1 MSQRSKWPQLL
12 VILIA
17 LALLIPGL
25 SLPMLSLD
33 GQADKSKFAQTSIEL
48 MTEDSEVRGLLGSV
62 SAFLGFNELEGQ
74 VEIYRKHRSILGT
87 VQDLMQSG
95 NLLVGIMIAT
105 FSVIIPTLKLL
116 AQAVLVFAQGRTA
129 TLLTRLI
136 DTIGKWSMAD
146 VFVVAIIVS
155 YLAGNAEDQMG
166 ELIIMH
172 AQLESGFWFFTGYC
186 LFAIASN
193 IMMSKPRHVH
203 L

>member
-1 MSQRSKWPQLL
+1 MSPRSKWPQLL

-33 GQADKSKFAQTSIEL
+33 GQVDKSKFAQTSIEL
-48 MTEDSEVRGLLGSV
+48 MTQDSETRGLLGSV
-62 SAFLGFNELEGQ
+62 SAFLGFNQLEGQ

-95 NLLVGIMIAT
+95 NFLVGLLIAT
-105 FSVIIPTLKLL
+105 FSVIVPTLKLL
-116 AQAVLVFAQGRTA
+116 AQAVLIFTQGSTA
-129 TLLTRLI
+129 IMLTRVI
-136 DTIGKWSMAD
+136 DTISKWSMAD

-155 YLAGNAEDQMG
+155 YLAGNAKDQMG
-166 ELIIMH
+166 ELIVMH
-172 AQLESGFWFFTGYC
+172 AQLEIGFWFFTGYC

-193 IMMSKPRHVH
+193 LLMSRPKHTSV
-203 L
+203 

>member
-33 GQADKSKFAQTSIEL
+33 GQADKSKFAQTSIKL
-48 MTEDSEVRGLLGSV
+48 MTEDGEMRGLLGSV

-116 AQAVLVFAQGRTA
+116 AQAVLVFACGSTA

-136 DTIGKWSMAD
+136 DAIGKWSMAD

-172 AQLESGFWFFTGYC
+172 AQLEIGFWFFTGYC

-193 IMMSKPRHVH
+193 IMMGKPKTTSA
-203 L
+203 

>member
-1 MSQRSKWPQLL
+1 MPQRSKWPQLL
-12 VILIA
+12 VIIIA

-33 GQADKSKFAQTSIEL
+33 GQADKSKFAKTSIEL

-74 VEIYRKHRSILGT
+74 VEIYRKQRSILGT
-87 VQDLMQSG
+87 VEDLMQSG
-95 NLLVGIMIAT
+95 NLLIGILIAT

-116 AQAVLVFAQGRTA
+116 AQAILVFAKGNAAAR
-129 TLLTRLI
+129 LTRLI

-155 YLAGNAEDQMG
+155 YLAGNAKDQMG
-166 ELIIMH
+166 ELFIMH
-172 AQLESGFWFFTGYC
+172 AQLEIGFWFFTGYC

-193 IMMSKPRHVH
+193 MMMSKPKQPST
-203 L
+203 

>member
-12 VILIA
+12 VIIIA

-116 AQAVLVFAQGRTA
+116 AQAVLVFAQGSTA
-129 TLLTRLI
+129 NLLTRLI
-136 DTIGKWSMAD
+136 DAIGKWSMAD

-172 AQLESGFWFFTGYC
+172 AQLEIGFWFFTGYC

-193 IMMSKPRHVH
+193 IMMGKPKTTSA
-203 L
+203 

>member
-1 MSQRSKWPQLL
+1 MSPRSKWPQLL

-48 MTEDSEVRGLLGSV
+48 MTQDSETRGLLGSL
-62 SAFLGFNELEGQ
+62 SAFLGFNQLEGQ

-95 NLLVGIMIAT
+95 NFLVGLLIAT

-116 AQAVLVFAQGRTA
+116 AQAVLIFTQGSTA
-129 TLLTRLI
+129 TMLTRII
-136 DTIGKWSMAD
+136 DAIGKWSMTD

-155 YLAGNAEDQMG
+155 YLAGNAKDQMG
-166 ELIIMH
+166 ELIVMH
-172 AQLESGFWFFTGYC
+172 AQLEIGFWFFTGYS

-193 IMMSKPRHVH
+193 LLMSRPKNTSV
-203 L
+203 

>member
-1 MSQRSKWPQLL
+1 MPQRSKWPQLL
-12 VILIA
+12 VIIIA

-33 GQADKSKFAQTSIEL
+33 GQADKSKFAKTSIEL

-74 VEIYRKHRSILGT
+74 VEIYRKQRSILGT
-87 VQDLMQSG
+87 VEDLMQSG
-95 NLLVGIMIAT
+95 NLLVGILIAT

-116 AQAVLVFAQGRTA
+116 AQAILVFAEGNAAAR
-129 TLLTRLI
+129 LTRLI
-136 DTIGKWSMAD
+136 DAIGKWSMAD

-155 YLAGNAEDQMG
+155 YLAGNAKDQMG
-166 ELIIMH
+166 ELFIMH
-172 AQLESGFWFFTGYC
+172 AQLEIGFWFFTGYC

-193 IMMSKPRHVH
+193 MMMSKPKQPST
-203 L
+203 

>member
-12 VILIA
+12 VIMIA

-48 MTEDSEVRGLLGSV
+48 MTEDGEMRGLLGSV
-62 SAFLGFNELEGQ
+62 SAFLGFNQLEGQ

-95 NLLVGIMIAT
+95 NLLVGTLIAT

-116 AQAVLVFAQGRTA
+116 AQAVLVFTRGSTA
-129 TLLTRLI
+129 NLLMRFI
-136 DTIGKWSMAD
+136 DAIGKWSMAD

-172 AQLESGFWFFTGYC
+172 AQLEIGFWFFTGYC

-193 IMMSKPRHVH
+193 MLMTKPKQTAT
-203 L
+203 

>member
-12 VILIA
+12 VIMIA

-48 MTEDSEVRGLLGSV
+48 MTEDGEMRGLLGSV
-62 SAFLGFNELEGQ
+62 SAFLGFNQLEGQ

-95 NLLVGIMIAT
+95 NLLVGILIAT

-116 AQAVLVFAQGRTA
+116 AQAVLVFTRGSTA
-129 TLLTRLI
+129 NLLMRFI
-136 DTIGKWSMAD
+136 DAIGKWSMAD

-172 AQLESGFWFFTGYC
+172 AKLEIGFWFFTGYC

-193 IMMSKPRHVH
+193 MLMTKPKQTAT
-203 L
+203 

>member
-1 MSQRSKWPQLL
+1 MSKRSKWLQLL

-25 SLPMLSLD
+25 SLPMLSLV
-33 GQADKSKFAQTSIEL
+33 GHADKSQFAQTTIEL
-48 MTEDSEVRGLLGSV
+48 ITQDSETRGLLGSV
-62 SAFLGFNELEGQ
+62 SAFLGFNQLEGQ

-95 NLLVGIMIAT
+95 NLLVGLLIVT

-116 AQAVLVFAQGRTA
+116 AQAVLIFTQGSTA
-129 TLLTRLI
+129 IILTRVI
-136 DTIGKWSMAD
+136 DAIGKWSMAD

-155 YLAGNAEDQMG
+155 YLAGNAKDQMG
-166 ELIIMH
+166 ELIVMH
-172 AQLESGFWFFTGYC
+172 AQLEIGFWFFTGYC

-193 IMMSKPRHVH
+193 LLMSRPQHMSY
-203 L
+203 

>member
-1 MSQRSKWPQLL
+1 MPQRSKWPQLL
-12 VILIA
+12 VIIIA

-33 GQADKSKFAQTSIEL
+33 GQADKSKFAKTSIEL

-74 VEIYRKHRSILGT
+74 VEIYRKQRSILGT
-87 VQDLMQSG
+87 VEDLMQSG
-95 NLLVGIMIAT
+95 NLLVGILIAT

-116 AQAVLVFAQGRTA
+116 AQAILVFAEGNAAAR
-129 TLLTRLI
+129 LTRLI

-155 YLAGNAEDQMG
+155 YLAGNAKDQMG
-166 ELIIMH
+166 ELFIMH
-172 AQLESGFWFFTGYC
+172 AQLEIGFWFFTGYC

-193 IMMSKPRHVH
+193 MMMSKPKQPST
-203 L
+203 

>member
-33 GQADKSKFAQTSIEL
+33 GQAEKSQFAQTSIEL

-87 VQDLMQSG
+87 VEDLMQSG
-95 NLLVGIMIAT
+95 NLLVGILIAT

-116 AQAVLVFAQGRTA
+116 AQAVLVFTRGSTA
-129 TLLTRLI
+129 NLLMRFI
-136 DTIGKWSMAD
+136 DAIGKWSMAD

-172 AQLESGFWFFTGYC
+172 AQLEIGFWFFTGYC

-193 IMMSKPRHVH
+193 MLMTKPKQTAT
-203 L
+203 

>member
-12 VILIA
+12 VIVIA

-33 GQADKSKFAQTSIEL
+33 GQAEKSKFAQTSIEL

-87 VQDLMQSG
+87 VEDLMQSG
-95 NLLVGIMIAT
+95 NLLVGILIAT
-105 FSVIIPTLKLL
+105 FSVIVPTLKLL
-116 AQAVLVFAQGRTA
+116 AQAVLVFARGNTAA
-129 TLLTRLI
+129 TLIRLI
-136 DTIGKWSMAD
+136 NAIGKWSMAD

-155 YLAGNAEDQMG
+155 YLAGNAKGQMG
-166 ELIIMH
+166 ELIVMH
-172 AQLESGFWFFTGYC
+172 AKLEIGFWFFTGYC

-193 IMMSKPRHVH
+193 MLMTRPKQTAA
-203 L
+203 

>member
-48 MTEDSEVRGLLGSV
+48 MTEDGEMRGLLGSV

-116 AQAVLVFAQGRTA
+116 AQAVLVFARGSTA

-136 DTIGKWSMAD
+136 DAIGKWSMAD

-172 AQLESGFWFFTGYC
+172 AQLEIGFWFFTGYC

-193 IMMSKPRHVH
+193 IMMSKPKTTSA
-203 L
+203 

>member
-1 MSQRSKWPQLL
+1 MPQQSKWPQLL
-12 VILIA
+12 VILMA

-48 MTEDSEVRGLLGSV
+48 MTEDIEVRGLLGSV

-74 VEIYRKHRSILGT
+74 VEIYRKQRSILGT
-87 VQDLMQSG
+87 VQDLIQSG
-95 NLLVGIMIAT
+95 NLLVGLMIAT

-116 AQAVLVFAQGRTA
+116 AQAVLVFAHGHTA
-129 TLLTRLI
+129 TILTRLI
-136 DTIGKWSMAD
+136 DAIGKWSMAD

-155 YLAGNAEDQMG
+155 YLAGNAKEQMG

-172 AQLESGFWFFTGYC
+172 AQLEIGFWFFTGYC

-193 IMMSKPRHVH
+193 MMMSKATQASS
-203 L
+203 